1 MDNKPAACPD
11 CADDHGLG
19 RRDFLKTVGAGA
31 AAAALPLWAV
41 PRAAAA
47 PTPSP
52 GPSQSPGGGGPA
64 APPLPLGPAPGAAA
78 PPPPSTPAETA
89 VKALFEALT
98 DQQRKEVCFDWDYQ
112 DKNRGLLRT
121 FVSNNW

>member
-47 PTPSP
+47 PSPS
-52 GPSQSPGGGGPA
+52 S
-64 APPLPLGPAPGAAA
+64 
-78 PPPPSTPAETA
+78 PAETA

-121 FVSNNW
+121 FVSNNWQITKPH